1 MGAYFTFKVLYGS
14 TNTEA
19 NVDNVWLRTQFNV
32 NQDTVAGYG
41 RVRRRET
48 ESDVMVRSQG
58 RLDPGERKEAVIL

>member
-19 NVDNVWLRTQFNV
+19 NVDNVLLRTQFNV
-32 NQDTVAGYG
+32 NQDNLAGYG